1 MIPLAPHLTAFLR
14 ERLAHDIEASPHTC
28 DTYAY
33 AFQLLVAFASEKL
46 RTSPSALAIEQLDAR
61 FILTFLDHLEA
72 KRGNSARTRNARLA
86 AIKSFVRFLEY
97 RVPSAL
103 EQFRRILAI
112 PAKRYDRRLVGY
124 LERDEVQALLD
135 GPDPTT
141 RQGIRDR
148 ALLHLAVTAGLRV
161 SELVGLQLD
170 DLVLRP
176 QSLIHIHGKGRRE
189 RCLPLWKETVG
200 VLRAWLAVRGESAGP
215 ELFPNSNGTGLTRSG
230 FAYILRKYVTA
241 AREQCP
247 SVGKKRVSP
256 HVLRHTCAIN
266 ALGATQDVRKV
277 ALWLG
282 HASIETTEVY
292 LQTDPRQKL
301 DTIDAILP
309 ATLRRGRFRAPDKLI
324 AALTPA
330 KRTRATRPT
339 AARVMRSGRR
349 KGSR

>member
-256 HVLRHTCAIN
+256 HVLRHSTAMDLLQHGVDHSVI
-266 ALGATQDVRKV
+266 

-282 HASIETTEVY
+282 HESADTTQIY
-292 LQTDPRQKL
+292 LSADL
-301 DTIDAILP
+301 
-309 ATLRRGRFRAPDKLI
+309 
-324 AALTPA
+324 ALKEKALAKTGPA
-330 KRTRATRPT
+330 KLHAG
-339 AARVMRSGRR
+339 ARFQPNDRLLAFL
-349 KGSR
+349 KGL

>member
-1 MIPLAPHLTAFLR
+1 LLEVVPQVAPDA
-14 ERLAHDIEASPHTC
+14 C
-28 DTYAY
+28 
-33 AFQLLVAFASEKL
+33 
-46 RTSPSALAIEQLDAR
+46 RTSRQTSL
-61 FILTFLDHLEA
+61 
-72 KRGNSARTRNARLA
+72 
-86 AIKSFVRFLEY
+86 
-97 RVPSAL
+97 
-103 EQFRRILAI
+103 RII
-112 PAKRYDRRLVGY
+112 MVVSGHRPC
-124 LERDEVQALLD
+124 
-135 GPDPTT
+135 GPEGPEEHH
-141 RQGIRDR
+141 DR
-148 ALLHLAVTAGLRV
+148 ALLRRTRRAHASTHPH
-161 SELVGLQLD
+161 